1 MKWKGLVGLAVFDSL
16 SAKSDI
22 SNLLQRQSS
31 KLLRYSLAILT
42 ITSIATDMLNG
53 EVTLPAKKDYGIE
66 NQIFGDKQTKEILE
80 SLKDRNEIDKDM
92 FGKLFD
98 EYYSKLSPEWK
109 ELFLKFRERKF
120 FQAEPDSKSLFATLL
135 FLKKKSGYYKI
146 INRYIDKKTML
157 MKRIV
162 RKFGQK
168 KEIVEIEKQL
178 KSKI

>member
-1 MKWKGLVGLAVFDSL
+1 MVGLAVFDSL

-98 EYYSKLSPEWK
+98 EYYSKLSPE
-109 ELFLKFRERKF
+109 
-120 FQAEPDSKSLFATLL
+120 
-135 FLKKKSGYYKI
+135 
-146 INRYIDKKTML
+146 
-157 MKRIV
+157 
-162 RKFGQK
+162 
-168 KEIVEIEKQL
+168 
-178 KSKI
+178 